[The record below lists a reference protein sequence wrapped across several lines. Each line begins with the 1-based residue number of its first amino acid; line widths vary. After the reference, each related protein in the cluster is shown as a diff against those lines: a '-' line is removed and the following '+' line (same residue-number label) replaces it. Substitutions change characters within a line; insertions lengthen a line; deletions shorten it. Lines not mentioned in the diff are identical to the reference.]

1 MRPASCPPTALT
13 HLEMC
18 AVSGLKTPVCASGNA
33 NQRLEHT
40 MSAVLKLV
48 KNAKTPK
55 AVKAVKRFPLPR
67 PSWPI

>member
-1 MRPASCPPTALT
+1 M
-13 HLEMC
+13 
-18 AVSGLKTPVCASGNA
+18 CASGNA

-55 AVKAVKRFPLPR
+55 AVKAVKAVSAAKAVVAQFEDFKIADL
-67 PSWPI
+67 SLADWA